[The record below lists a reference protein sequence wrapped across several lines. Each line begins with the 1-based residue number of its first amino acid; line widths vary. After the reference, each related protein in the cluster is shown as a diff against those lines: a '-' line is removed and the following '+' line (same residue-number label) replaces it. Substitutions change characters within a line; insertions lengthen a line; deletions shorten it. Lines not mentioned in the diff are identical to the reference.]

1 MRKNIRH
8 LMVDN
13 VRVTEHADKAMAV
26 DGFFES
32 LFGTETGRPFSLDLA
47 YWRYPS
53 MELQQIDGVF
63 TEDKV

>member
-13 VRVTEHADKAMAV
+13 VRVTEHVDKAMAV
-26 DGFFES
+26 DGFFDS
-32 LFGTETGRPFSLDLA
+32 LFGTETDRLFSLDLA
-47 YWRYPS
+47 YPGAPS
-53 MELQQIDGVF
+53 MELQHIDGVF